1 MLRSNWNESTKEK
14 TNLNLKKSVEEG
26 HVVKPVKNKNWG
38 SRYKMKTELKATTNN
53 EASIFSSKLSFS
65 IRGLHA

>member
-1 MLRSNWNESTKEK
+1 M
-14 TNLNLKKSVEEG
+14 EEG

-38 SRYKMKTELKATTNN
+38 SRYKNETELKAATNN